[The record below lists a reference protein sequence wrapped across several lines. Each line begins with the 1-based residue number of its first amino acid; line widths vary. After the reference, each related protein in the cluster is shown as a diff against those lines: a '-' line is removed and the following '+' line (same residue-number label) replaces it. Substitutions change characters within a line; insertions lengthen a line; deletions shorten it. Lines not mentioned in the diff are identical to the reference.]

1 MCNTNSDG
9 SCFFEALFHQ
19 MQYHKF
25 CDEKQLMMTM
35 RSEII
40 QFIKSED
47 ELYEHITSRL
57 VDMNIET
64 YLMSMLNPKTWADEN
79 IMYAAAL
86 LYNVKITI
94 LRPKGVSTAIGS
106 SDRDVHLGYVSL
118 GSEEHPN
125 HYVSLVKTCAGML
138 KLCYF

>member
-86 LYNVKITI
+86 LYNVKNNHIEGLNMVI
-94 LRPKGVSTAIGS
+94 L
-106 SDRDVHLGYVSL
+106 
-118 GSEEHPN
+118 
-125 HYVSLVKTCAGML
+125 
-138 KLCYF
+138 LCTYI